1 MSLHRVP
8 RAGLALLFVS
18 SLVACSSSS
27 SKHASS
33 TTGKTAIIT
42 IPTTTTTTL
51 PSAVLKAALA
61 TFFAHDGAKLL
72 AFERATEPLGN
83 GRVPSKAACSDYINK
98 KLPPIGGPNLLVS
111 ITERIPD
118 PALQQAWKADV
129 AGKHLFLAA
138 CDTNTKI
145 PVQAAVTIRD
155 NQNKLR
161 GVAAKHGIM
170 L

>member
-1 MSLHRVP
+1 MRLRPTPSLNEQTY
-8 RAGLALLFVS
+8 GLRFVDY
-18 SLVACSSSS
+18 LPYYWQGVCYLR
-27 SKHASS
+27 
-33 TTGKTAIIT
+33 TGDFNSAIRMFNIEERQG
-42 IPTTTTTTL
+42 
-51 PSAVLKAALA
+51 AVLKAALA

-138 CDTNTKI
+138 CDTNAKI

-161 GVAAKHGIM
+161 AVAGKHGIM